1 MKRAFADYLRD
12 ILDAIEKAQ
21 RFIANM
27 IYDNFSHD
35 DKTVFAVIRA
45 FEILGEATKHIP
57 EEVRRKNP
65 KIPWRDMAG
74 MRDILIHNYFG
85 VDTETVWLTV
95 KEKLPQIKPLIE
107 KMIEELGNEE
117 S

>member
-21 RFIANM
+21 RFIANL
-27 IYDNFSHD
+27 IYENFSHD

-57 EEVRRKNP
+57 EEIRRKNP

-74 MRDILIHNYFG
+74 MRDILIHDYFG
-85 VDTETVWLTV
+85 VDTETVWLTA
-95 KEKLPQIKPLIE
+95 KEKLPQIKPLIKE
-107 KMIEELGNEE
+107 MIEALGNEE

>member
-45 FEILGEATKHIP
+45 FEILGEATKHIHP
-57 EEVRRKNP
+57 
-65 KIPWRDMAG
+65 
-74 MRDILIHNYFG
+74 
-85 VDTETVWLTV
+85 
-95 KEKLPQIKPLIE
+95 
-107 KMIEELGNEE
+107 
-117 S
+117 

>member
-1 MKRAFADYLRD
+1 MDRAFIDYLKD
-12 ILDAIEKAQ
+12 IMDAIEKAQ
-21 RFIANM
+21 RFIANI
-27 IYDNFSHD
+27 IYEDFIHD

-57 EEVRRKNP
+57 EEIRQKNP
-65 KIPWRDMAG
+65 EIPWRDMAG
-74 MRDILIHNYFG
+74 MRDILIHDYFG
-85 VDTETVWLTV
+85 VDIETVWMTA

-107 KMIEELGNEE
+107 KMIRGLGNEK